1 MPREQIPGWDP
12 IVQLYKDWV
21 QTPPRHGAVVVEVG
35 VAIGR
40 SISWIADWCI
50 ANDRRDIEVWA
61 VDPWES
67 SQPGNVRNGE
77 QMELSPDA
85 GGDLTLYFKVL
96 SMYDPK
102 ALEFIRPIRTVSK
115 RACRMFA
122 DRSVDLC
129 VIDGDHSYEGCLS
142 DIHDWLPRIRPGG
155 YIGGDDHHETDW
167 PGVVRACRDTFG
179 GGVEGPNPPGFTYHD
194 RSYEIIRSA
203 NGWPSGH
210 IWRKR
215 VT

>member
-1 MPREQIPGWDP
+1 
-12 IVQLYKDWV
+12 
-21 QTPPRHGAVVVEVG
+21 
-35 VAIGR
+35 
-40 SISWIADWCI
+40 
-50 ANDRRDIEVWA
+50 
-61 VDPWES
+61 
-67 SQPGNVRNGE
+67 
-77 QMELSPDA
+77 
-85 GGDLTLYFKVL
+85 
-96 SMYDPK
+96 MYDPK

-115 RACRMFA
+115 RACRMFP
-122 DRSVDLC
+122 DHSVDLA

-142 DIHDWLPRIRPGG
+142 DIQDWLPRIRPGG

-179 GGVEGPNPPGFTYHD
+179 DGGPNPPGFTYHD
-194 RSYEIIRSA
+194 HSYRSYEIIRSA